1 MLRGYRKLVGLQKE
15 ADRSVKTVQVDGVAV
30 RRVLLRTGAK
40 YYRSGLEIFLLGQL
54 FERLERALDRNIKD
68 LVSVLTE
75 SAQAEFSEEWV
86 DVAGQLMP
94 QRRFEALCEAI
105 EMGRIETLQEVDDQ
119 LEQIATAYDDDAWAW
134 SCWAYGQV
142 FDRQLN
148 ELRIDDLRAAARSY
162 LKVRGQFLR
171 LVLVDAEKE
180 FAASARVG
188 FGVTTTPSDADADF
202 ATIRGTY
209 EENDFVR
216 QLNQNL
222 ESLRQ
227 RVERLLAT
235 LDTRQLEEGEARGTK
250 QKN

>member
-1 MLRGYRKLVGLQKE
+1 MKKSGYRAIAVPQTPRGTESTFPVLSPLTAGRMLRGYRKLVGLQKE

-40 YYRSGLEIFLLGQL
+40 YYRSGLEIFLLSQL

-105 EMGRIETLQEVDDQ
+105 EMGRIETSQEVDDQ

-148 ELRIDDLRAAARSY
+148 ELRIDDCGPQPDR
-162 LKVRGQFLR
+162 
-171 LVLVDAEKE
+171 
-180 FAASARVG
+180 
-188 FGVTTTPSDADADF
+188 T
-202 ATIRGTY
+202 
-209 EENDFVR
+209 
-216 QLNQNL
+216 
-222 ESLRQ
+222 
-227 RVERLLAT
+227 
-235 LDTRQLEEGEARGTK
+235 
-250 QKN
+250 